1 MSALHLRNYWE
12 RYESSMKNIIGKI
25 TACIVVFI
33 VTLFVSSGIYN
44 KGNEEQTTSM
54 GKASLP
60 LVHITTE
67 GIAYNYLHGLKQEMD
82 GSFFRDTITPLGEGR
97 TLSFVVDKYGNT
109 IEEISF
115 EVRSIDGT
123 RLVERT
129 KVSDY
134 DDKGDR
140 IRAKVTIKDLIEAG
154 VEYNW
159 ILMLRIGDETVRY
172 YTRIIDGD
180 GYHTYDKLSF
190 VKDFHDKT
198 FDKEQA
204 RDLVTYMESN
214 TRGDN
219 TTLSL
224 VDIHCS
230 LNQVTWADLNVSQ
243 ITEPQIVI
251 SEIETQTAS
260 IRMNYRV
267 QTIEGTKRDEYNVV
281 EFFRIRYTP
290 DRTYLLDYERTMNQI
305 FDPEADVYG
314 SSKIMLG
321 IRDSEVQMMESDGG
335 SNLAF
340 VNENQLFCYHAAD
353 KKMAYLFSFYDG
365 DDPRSN
371 YDNHDIKILNV
382 DETENVQF
390 MVYGY
395 MNRGLHEGSIGVQV
409 CTYNGM
415 LNTVEELIFIPYNK
429 SYSTLKTDME
439 QLSYINRNEI
449 FYIYLDGSILAINL
463 RDRSCEEIAQNLQ
476 QGSFQVS
483 DTNRMLVWQNSA
495 DAYDCTKLILMDLN
509 TGDTQEIDTS
519 GDNRLLPLGFIEED
533 LIYGVAQYEDIR
545 MDFSGSV
552 TFPMNT
558 VYIQN
563 ERGDIIKTYSREGIY
578 VTDAEVEDNLI
589 TLTRVVRQEDGSY
602 SSTADD
608 QIVNNLVEEKGCNS
622 SEVVVTQTYEKIV
635 QLVLK
640 NAMETKK
647 PKNTKP
653 LQVLFEGS
661 RELVVEVGN
670 PVSRYYVYGR
680 YGIDG
685 TFTHE
690 AEAIN
695 LAYSISGTVVN
706 QNGDYIWK
714 RTTRSTRNQIMA
726 ITGKQRGE
734 GNSDLAVCLE
744 TILEFCGSIK
754 NVQPMLDRGKT
765 VRQILEENI
774 KGVTVLDL
782 RGVSL
787 DATLYY
793 VNQDIPVLVSLE
805 DGSAM
810 LVIGFNELNIVVMN
824 PETGTVYKMGMSD
837 AAELFRQNG
846 NMFVTYLKEK

>member
-1 MSALHLRNYWE
+1 
-12 RYESSMKNIIGKI
+12 MKKIIGRL
-25 TACIVVFI
+25 AVCIVVFI
-33 VTLFVSSGIYN
+33 ITLFVSSGIYN
-44 KGNEEQTTSM
+44 KGNEELTTSM
-54 GKASLP
+54 AQASLP
-60 LVHITTE
+60 LVHITTR
-67 GIAYNYLHGLKQEMD
+67 GISYNYLRGLKQEMD

-97 TLSFVVDKYGNT
+97 TLSFVVDKYGNE
-109 IEEISF
+109 ISEISF

-123 RLVERT
+123 RLVEKT
-129 KVSDY
+129 KVDDY
-134 DDKGDR
+134 SDKGDS
-140 IRAKVTIKDLIEAG
+140 IQANITIKDLIEPG

-159 ILMLRIGDETVRY
+159 ILMLKIGNDTVRY
-172 YTRIIDGD
+172 YTRIIDSD
-180 GYHTYDKLSF
+180 AYYTYEKLRF

-204 RDLVTYMESN
+204 KDLAMYMESN

-219 TTLSL
+219 TILSH

-230 LNQVTWADLNVSQ
+230 LNQVSWANLNVSQ
-243 ITEPQIVI
+243 ISEPQIVI

-260 IRMNYRV
+260 IRMSYRV
-267 QTIEGTKRDEYNVV
+267 QTIEGKKRDEYNVV

-290 DRTYLLDYERTMNQI
+290 DRTYLLDYERSMNQI

-314 SSKIMLG
+314 SNKIMLG

-353 KKMAYLFSFYDG
+353 KKLAYLFSFYDG

-382 DETENVQF
+382 DETENVRF

-395 MNRGLHEGSIGVQV
+395 MNRGMHEGSIGVQV
-409 CTYNGM
+409 CEYNGM

-429 SYSTLKTDME
+429 AYATLKTDME
-439 QLSYINRNEI
+439 QLSFINKNGV
-449 FYIYLDGSILAINL
+449 FYIYLDGSILAVDLMN
-463 RDRSCEEIAQNLQ
+463 RTCEEIAQGLQ

-495 DAYDCTKLILMDLN
+495 DAYDCTKLILTDLN
-509 TGDTQEIDTS
+509 TGETQEIEAADD
-519 GDNRLLPLGFIEED
+519 GRILPLGFIEED
-533 LIYGVAQYEDIR
+533 LIYGVAQYEDIQ

-552 TFPMNT
+552 TFPMS
-558 VYIQN
+558 VVFIQD
-563 ERGDIIKTYSREGIY
+563 EHGKILKTYSRENVY
-578 VTDAEVEDNLI
+578 VTDASVEENLI
-589 TLTRVVRQEDGSY
+589 TLSRVVRQEDGSY
-602 SSTADD
+602 TATTDD
-608 QIVNNLVEEKGCNS
+608 QIVNNLVEESGYNS
-622 SEVVVTQTYEKIV
+622 SELVATQTYEKIV
-635 QLVLK
+635 QIVLK

-661 RELVVEVGN
+661 REIAVEIEN

-695 LAYSISGTVVN
+695 LAYNISGTVVN

-726 ITGKQRGE
+726 ITGKQHSDA
-734 GNSDLAVCLE
+734 NSDLAVCLE

-774 KGVTVLDL
+774 NDATVLDL

-787 DATLYY
+787 DAILYY
-793 VNQDIPVLVSLE
+793 VNQDIPVLVLLE
-805 DGSAM
+805 NDSAM
-810 LVIGFNELNIVVMN
+810 LVIGFNELNVVVMD
-824 PETGTVYKMGMSD
+824 PKTGSVYKVGMND
-837 AAELFRQNG
+837 ATNMFRQNG
-846 NMFVTYLKEK
+846 NVFITYMRKK

>member
-1 MSALHLRNYWE
+1 
-12 RYESSMKNIIGKI
+12 MKKVISKLA
-25 TACIVVFI
+25 ACIVVFI
-33 VTLFVSSGIYN
+33 ITIFVSSGIYN
-44 KGNEEQTTSM
+44 KGNEELTTSM
-54 GKASLP
+54 AQASLP
-60 LVHITTE
+60 LVHITTG

-82 GSFFRDTITPLGEGR
+82 GSFFRDTITPLGDGR
-97 TLSFVVDKYGNT
+97 TLRFVVEKYGNE
-109 IEEISF
+109 INGISF

-123 RLVERT
+123 RLVEKT
-129 KVSDY
+129 EISDY
-134 DDKGDR
+134 DDRGDS
-140 IRAKVTIKDLIEAG
+140 IYADITIKDLIEQG

-159 ILMLRIGDETVRY
+159 ILMLKVGDDTIRY
-172 YTRIIDGD
+172 YTRIIDGEE
-180 GYHTYDKLSF
+180 YHVNEKLNF

-198 FDKEQA
+198 FDKERA
-204 RDLVTYMESN
+204 KDLAMYMEPN

-219 TTLSL
+219 TTLSH

-230 LNQVTWADLNVSQ
+230 LKQVTWADLNVSQ
-243 ITEPQIVI
+243 ISELQIVI

-260 IRMNYRV
+260 IRMSYRV
-267 QTIEGTKRDEYNVV
+267 QTIEGRKRDQYNVV

-290 DRTYLLDYERTMNQI
+290 DRTYLLDYERSMNQI
-305 FDPEADVYG
+305 FDPDADVYG
-314 SSKIMLG
+314 SNKIMLG

-340 VNENQLFCYHAAD
+340 VNGNQLFCYHAAD
-353 KKMAYLFSFYDG
+353 KKLAYLFSFYDG

-382 DETENVQF
+382 DETENVRF

-395 MNRGLHEGSIGVQV
+395 MNRGMHEGSIGVQV
-409 CTYNGM
+409 CEYNGM

-429 SYSTLKTDME
+429 AYATLKTDME
-439 QLSYINRNEI
+439 QLSYINRNGI

-463 RDRSCEEIAQNLQ
+463 MDRMCEEIAQNLQ

-495 DAYDCTKLILMDLN
+495 DSYDCTKLILMDLN
-509 TGDTQEIDTS
+509 TGETQEIEAS
-519 GDNRLLPLGFIEED
+519 GDGRILPLGFIEED

-552 TFPMNT
+552 TFPMNQ
-558 VYIQN
+558 VYIQDEN
-563 ERGDIIKTYSREGIY
+563 GQILKTYSRENIY
-578 VTDAEVEDNLI
+578 VTDASVEENLI
-589 TLTRVVRQEDGSY
+589 TLTRVVKQEDGSY
-602 SSTADD
+602 SAAPDD
-608 QIVNNLVEEKGCNS
+608 QIVNNLVEESGYNS

-635 QLVLK
+635 QIVLR

-647 PKNTKP
+647 PKNTMP

-661 RELVVEVGN
+661 RELEVEIEN

-726 ITGKQRGE
+726 ITGKQRSE
-734 GNSDLAVCLE
+734 GSSDLAVCLE

-774 KGVTVLDL
+774 NGATVLDL

-787 DATLYY
+787 DAILYY
-793 VNQDIPVLVSLE
+793 VNQDIPVLVSL
-805 DGSAM
+805 DDDSAM
-810 LVIGFNELNIVVMN
+810 LVIGFNELNVVVMN
-824 PETGTVYKMGMSD
+824 PETGSVYKVGMND
-837 AAELFRQNG
+837 ATNLFRQSG
-846 NMFVTYLKEK
+846 NRFITYLRKT

>member
-1 MSALHLRNYWE
+1 
-12 RYESSMKNIIGKI
+12 MKKIISKL
-25 TACIVVFI
+25 ACCIVVFI
-33 VTLFVSSGIYN
+33 LTLFVSSGIYN
-44 KGNEEQTTSM
+44 KGNEELTASM
-54 GKASLP
+54 AQASLP
-60 LVHITTE
+60 LVHITTN

-97 TLSFVVDKYGNT
+97 KLSFVVDKYENV
-109 IEEISF
+109 ISEISF

-129 KVSDY
+129 KVSGYNDS
-134 DDKGDR
+134 GGS
-140 IRAKVTIKDLIEAG
+140 IQASVTIKDLIEPG

-159 ILMLRIGDETVRY
+159 ILMLKIGNETVRY
-172 YTRIIDGD
+172 YTRIIDNED
-180 GYHTYDKLSF
+180 YHVYEKLSF
-190 VKDFHDKT
+190 VTDFHDKT

-204 RDLVTYMESN
+204 KDLVMYMESN

-219 TTLSL
+219 TTLSH

-230 LNQVTWADLNVSQ
+230 LKQVTWADLNVSQ
-243 ITEPQIVI
+243 ITEPCITI

-267 QTIEGTKRDEYNVV
+267 QTVEGKKRDEYNVV

-290 DRTYLLDYERTMNQI
+290 DRTYLLDYERTMNQL
-305 FDPEADVYG
+305 FDPDADVYG
-314 SSKIMLG
+314 SNRIMLG
-321 IRDSEVQMMESDGG
+321 IRDDAVQMVESDGG

-382 DETENVQF
+382 DETENVRF

-395 MNRGLHEGSIGVQV
+395 MNRGAHEGSIGVQV
-409 CTYNGM
+409 YEYNGM

-439 QLSYINRNEI
+439 QLSFIDKNGV

-463 RDRSCEEIAQNLQ
+463 MDQTCEEIAEDLQ

-495 DAYDCTKLILMDLN
+495 DAYDCTKLLLMDLN
-509 TGDTQEIDTS
+509 TGETQEIEASS
-519 GDNRLLPLGFIEED
+519 GGRILPLGFIEED
-533 LIYGVAQYEDIR
+533 LIYGVARYEDIR

-552 TFPMNT
+552 TFPMNV
-558 VYIQN
+558 VYIQD
-563 ERGDIIKTYSREGIY
+563 ERGNILKTYSRPDIY
-578 VTDAEVEDNLI
+578 VTDVSVEDNLV
-589 TLTRVVRQEDGSY
+589 TLTRVVRQEDGGY
-602 SSTADD
+602 GSTTDD
-608 QIVNNLVEEKGCNS
+608 QIVNNLVEESGYNS

-640 NAMETKK
+640 NALETKK

-661 RELVVEVGN
+661 RELAIEVEN

-726 ITGKQRGE
+726 ITGRQRSE
-734 GNSDLAVCLE
+734 GNSDLAVCLD
-744 TILEFCGSIK
+744 TILEFCGIVK
-754 NVQPMLDRGKT
+754 NVQPMLDRGST

-774 KGVTVLDL
+774 NGATVLDL

-787 DATLYY
+787 DAILYY
-793 VNQDIPVLVSLE
+793 VNQDIPVLASLE

-810 LVIGFNELNIVVMN
+810 LVTGFNELNVVVMN
-824 PETGTVYKMGMSD
+824 PETGTVYKVGMND
-837 AAELFRQNG
+837 ATNLFRENG
-846 NMFVTYLKEK
+846 NMFVTYLRKK

>member
-1 MSALHLRNYWE
+1 
-12 RYESSMKNIIGKI
+12 MKKVISKLA
-25 TACIVVFI
+25 ACIVVFI
-33 VTLFVSSGIYN
+33 ITIFVSSGIYN
-44 KGNEEQTTSM
+44 KGNEELTTSM
-54 GKASLP
+54 AQASLP
-60 LVHITTE
+60 LVHITTGE
-67 GIAYNYLHGLKQEMD
+67 IAYNYLHGVKQEMD
-82 GSFFRDTITPLGEGR
+82 GSFFRDTITPLGDGR
-97 TLSFVVDKYGNT
+97 TLRFVVEKYGNE
-109 IEEISF
+109 INGISF

-123 RLVERT
+123 RLVEKT
-129 KVSDY
+129 EISDY
-134 DDKGDR
+134 DDRGDS
-140 IRAKVTIKDLIEAG
+140 IYANITIKDLIEQG

-159 ILMLRIGDETVRY
+159 ILMLKVGDDTIRY
-172 YTRIIDGD
+172 YTRIIDGEE
-180 GYHTYDKLSF
+180 YHVNEKLNF

-198 FDKEQA
+198 FDKERA
-204 RDLVTYMESN
+204 KDLAMYMEPN

-219 TTLSL
+219 TTLSH

-230 LNQVTWADLNVSQ
+230 LKQVTWADLNVSQ
-243 ITEPQIVI
+243 ISGLQIVI

-260 IRMNYRV
+260 IRMSYRV
-267 QTIEGTKRDEYNVV
+267 QTIEGRKRDQYNVV

-290 DRTYLLDYERTMNQI
+290 DRTYLLDYERSMNQI
-305 FDPEADVYG
+305 FDPDADVYG
-314 SSKIMLG
+314 SNKIMLG

-340 VNENQLFCYHAAD
+340 VNGNQLFCYHAAD
-353 KKMAYLFSFYDG
+353 KKLAYLFSFYDG

-371 YDNHDIKILNV
+371 YGNHDIKILNV
-382 DETENVQF
+382 DETENVRF

-395 MNRGLHEGSIGVQV
+395 MNRGMHEGSIGVQV
-409 CTYNGM
+409 CEYNGM
-415 LNTVEELIFIPYNK
+415 LNTVEELIFIPYDK
-429 SYSTLKTDME
+429 AYATLKTDME
-439 QLSYINRNEI
+439 QLSYINRNGI

-463 RDRSCEEIAQNLQ
+463 MDRMCEEIAQNLQ

-495 DAYDCTKLILMDLN
+495 DSYDCTKLILMDLN
-509 TGDTQEIDTS
+509 TGETQEIEAS
-519 GDNRLLPLGFIEED
+519 GDGRILPLGFIEED

-552 TFPMNT
+552 TFPMNQ
-558 VYIQN
+558 VYIQDEN
-563 ERGDIIKTYSREGIY
+563 GQILKTYSRENIY
-578 VTDAEVEDNLI
+578 VTDASVEENLI
-589 TLTRVVRQEDGSY
+589 TLTRVVKQEDGSY
-602 SSTADD
+602 SAAPDD
-608 QIVNNLVEEKGCNS
+608 QIVNNLVEESGYNS

-635 QLVLK
+635 QLVLR

-647 PKNTKP
+647 PKNTMP

-661 RELVVEVGN
+661 RELEVEVEN

-726 ITGKQRGE
+726 ITGKQRSE
-734 GNSDLAVCLE
+734 GSSDLAVCLE

-774 KGVTVLDL
+774 NGATVLDL

-787 DATLYY
+787 DAILYY
-793 VNQDIPVLVSLE
+793 VNQDIPVLVSL
-805 DGSAM
+805 DDDSAM
-810 LVIGFNELNIVVMN
+810 LVIGFNELNVVVMN
-824 PETGTVYKMGMSD
+824 PETGSVYKVGMND
-837 AAELFRQNG
+837 ATNLFRQSG
-846 NMFVTYLKEK
+846 NRFITYLRKT

>member
-1 MSALHLRNYWE
+1 M
-12 RYESSMKNIIGKI
+12 
-25 TACIVVFI
+25 
-33 VTLFVSSGIYN
+33 LF
-44 KGNEEQTTSM
+44 
-54 GKASLP
+54 
-60 LVHITTE
+60 
-67 GIAYNYLHGLKQEMD
+67 
-82 GSFFRDTITPLGEGR
+82 
-97 TLSFVVDKYGNT
+97 
-109 IEEISF
+109 
-115 EVRSIDGT
+115 RS
-123 RLVERT
+123 
-129 KVSDY
+129 
-134 DDKGDR
+134 
-140 IRAKVTIKDLIEAG
+140 

-159 ILMLRIGDETVRY
+159 ILMLRIGNETVRY
-172 YTRIIDGD
+172 YTRIIDSED
-180 GYHTYDKLSF
+180 YHTYEKLNF

-204 RDLVTYMESN
+204 KDLVTYMESN
-214 TRGDN
+214 ARGDN
-219 TTLSL
+219 TTLSH

-230 LNQVTWADLNVSQ
+230 LKQVTWADLNVTQ
-243 ITEPQIVI
+243 ISEPHIII
-251 SEIETQTAS
+251 SEIDTQTAS

-267 QTIEGTKRDEYNVV
+267 QTLEGKKRDEYNVV

-290 DRTYLLDYERTMNQI
+290 DRTYLLDYERSMNQL
-305 FDPEADVYG
+305 FDADADVYG
-314 SSKIMLG
+314 SNRIMLG
-321 IRDSEVQMMESDGG
+321 IRESEVQMMESDGG

-371 YDNHDIKILNV
+371 YDNHSIKILNV
-382 DETENVQF
+382 DETENVWF

-395 MNRGLHEGSIGVQV
+395 MNRGTHEGSIGVQV
-409 CTYNGM
+409 CEYNGM

-439 QLSYINRNEI
+439 QLSFIDKNGV

-463 RDRSCEEIAQNLQ
+463 MSLTCEEIAGNLQ

-509 TGDTQEIDTS
+509 TGETQEIEATD
-519 GDNRLLPLGFIEED
+519 GGRILPLAFIEED
-533 LIYGVAQYEDIR
+533 LIYGVARYEDIR

-552 TFPMNT
+552 TFPMNI
-558 VYIQN
+558 VYIRD
-563 ERGDIIKTYSREGIY
+563 ERGNILKTYSREGVY
-578 VTDAEVEDNLI
+578 VTDVSVEDNLV
-589 TLTRVVRQEDGSY
+589 TLMRVVRQEDGNY
-602 SSTADD
+602 AATADD
-608 QIVNNLVEEKGCNS
+608 QIVNNLVEDSGYNS
-622 SEVVVTQTYEKIV
+622 SEVVATQTYEKIV

-640 NAMETKK
+640 NGLETNK

-661 RELVVEVGN
+661 RELAIEVAN

-726 ITGKQRGE
+726 ITGRQRSE

-754 NVQPMLDRGKT
+754 NVQPMLDRGRT

-774 KGVTVLDL
+774 SDAVMLDL
-782 RGVSL
+782 QGVSL
-787 DATLYY
+787 DAILYY
-793 VNQDIPVLVSLE
+793 VNQDIPVLVLLE

-810 LVIGFNELNIVVMN
+810 LVIGFNELNVVVMN
-824 PETGTVYKMGMSD
+824 PETGTVYKVGMND
-837 AAELFRQNG
+837 ATNLFRENG
-846 NMFVTYLKEK
+846 NMFVTYLRKR

>member
-1 MSALHLRNYWE
+1 
-12 RYESSMKNIIGKI
+12 MKKIIGRR
-25 TACIVVFI
+25 AVCIVVFI
-33 VTLFVSSGIYN
+33 ITLFVSSGIYN
-44 KGNEEQTTSM
+44 KGNEELTTSM
-54 GKASLP
+54 AQASLP
-60 LVHITTE
+60 LVHITTR
-67 GIAYNYLHGLKQEMD
+67 GISYNYLRGLKQEMD

-97 TLSFVVDKYGNT
+97 TLSFVVDKYGNE
-109 IEEISF
+109 ISEISF

-123 RLVERT
+123 RLVEKT
-129 KVSDY
+129 KVDDY
-134 DDKGDR
+134 SDKGDS
-140 IRAKVTIKDLIEAG
+140 IQANITIKDLIEPG

-159 ILMLRIGDETVRY
+159 ILMLKIGNDTVRY
-172 YTRIIDGD
+172 YTRIIDSD
-180 GYHTYDKLSF
+180 AYYTYEKLRF

-204 RDLVTYMESN
+204 KDLAMYMESN

-219 TTLSL
+219 TILSH

-230 LNQVTWADLNVSQ
+230 LNQVSWANLNVSQ
-243 ITEPQIVI
+243 ISEPQIVI

-260 IRMNYRV
+260 IRMSYRV
-267 QTIEGTKRDEYNVV
+267 QTIEGKKRDEYNVV

-290 DRTYLLDYERTMNQI
+290 DRTYLLDYERSMNQI

-314 SSKIMLG
+314 SNKIMLG

-353 KKMAYLFSFYDG
+353 KKLAYLFSFYDG

-382 DETENVQF
+382 DETENVRF

-395 MNRGLHEGSIGVQV
+395 MNRGMHEGSIGVQV
-409 CTYNGM
+409 CEYNGM

-429 SYSTLKTDME
+429 AYATLKTDME
-439 QLSYINRNEI
+439 QLSFINKNGV
-449 FYIYLDGSILAINL
+449 FYIYLDGSILAVDLMN
-463 RDRSCEEIAQNLQ
+463 RTCEEIAQGLQ

-495 DAYDCTKLILMDLN
+495 DAYDCTKLILTDLN
-509 TGDTQEIDTS
+509 TGETQEIEAADD
-519 GDNRLLPLGFIEED
+519 GRILPLGFIEED
-533 LIYGVAQYEDIR
+533 LIYGVAQYEDIQ

-552 TFPMNT
+552 TFPMS
-558 VYIQN
+558 VVFIQD
-563 ERGDIIKTYSREGIY
+563 EHGKILKSYSRENVY
-578 VTDAEVEDNLI
+578 VTDASVEENLI
-589 TLTRVVRQEDGSY
+589 TLSRVVRQEDGSY
-602 SSTADD
+602 TATTDD
-608 QIVNNLVEEKGCNS
+608 QIVNNLVEESGYNS
-622 SEVVVTQTYEKIV
+622 SELVATQTYEKIV
-635 QLVLK
+635 QIVLK

-661 RELVVEVGN
+661 REIAVEIEN

-695 LAYSISGTVVN
+695 LAYNISGTVVN

-726 ITGKQRGE
+726 ITGKQHSDA
-734 GNSDLAVCLE
+734 NSDLAVCLE

-774 KGVTVLDL
+774 NDATVLDL

-787 DATLYY
+787 DAILYY
-793 VNQDIPVLVSLE
+793 VNQDIPVLVLLE
-805 DGSAM
+805 NDSAM
-810 LVIGFNELNIVVMN
+810 LVIGFNELNVVVMD
-824 PETGTVYKMGMSD
+824 PKTGSVYKVGMND
-837 AAELFRQNG
+837 ATNMFRQNG
-846 NMFVTYLKEK
+846 NVFITYMRKK

>member
-1 MSALHLRNYWE
+1 MH
-12 RYESSMKNIIGKI
+12 
-25 TACIVVFI
+25 F
-33 VTLFVSSGIYN
+33 
-44 KGNEEQTTSM
+44 TTR
-54 GKASLP
+54 
-60 LVHITTE
+60 

-97 TLSFVVDKYGNT
+97 TLSFVVDKYGNE
-109 IEEISF
+109 INEISF

-134 DDKGDR
+134 NDKGDS
-140 IRAKVTIKDLIEAG
+140 IQANVTIKDLIEPG

-159 ILMLRIGDETVRY
+159 ILMLKVGNDTVRY
-172 YTRIIDGD
+172 YTRIIDGEE
-180 GYHTYDKLSF
+180 YHASEKLSF
-190 VKDFHDKT
+190 VKEFHDKT

-204 RDLVTYMESN
+204 KDLAMYMESN

-219 TTLSL
+219 TILSH

-243 ITEPQIVI
+243 ISEPQIII

-260 IRMNYRV
+260 IRMSYRV
-267 QTIEGTKRDEYNVV
+267 QTIEGKKRDEYNVV

-290 DRTYLLDYERTMNQI
+290 DRTYLLDYERGMNQI

-314 SSKIMLG
+314 SNKIMLG
-321 IRDSEVQMMESDGG
+321 IRDSAVQMMESDGG

-353 KKMAYLFSFYDG
+353 KKMAYLFSFYDE

-382 DETENVQF
+382 DETENVRF

-395 MNRGLHEGSIGVQV
+395 MNRGVHEGSIGVQV
-409 CTYNGM
+409 CEYNGM

-429 SYSTLKTDME
+429 AYATLKTDME
-439 QLSYINRNEI
+439 QLSYINRNGI

-463 RDRSCEEIAQNLQ
+463 MDRTCEEIAQNLQ

-509 TGDTQEIDTS
+509 TGETQEIETS
-519 GDNRLLPLGFIEED
+519 GDGRILPLGFIEED
-533 LIYGVAQYEDIR
+533 LIYGVARYEDIQ

-558 VYIQN
+558 VYIQDEN
-563 ERGDIIKTYSREGIY
+563 GKILKTYERENIY
-578 VTDAEVEDNLI
+578 VTDASVEENLI
-589 TLTRVVRQEDGSY
+589 TLTRVVKQEDGSY
-602 SSTADD
+602 AATTDD
-608 QIVNNLVEEKGCNS
+608 QIVNNLVEQSGYNS
-622 SEVVVTQTYEKIV
+622 SELVVTQTYEKIV

-661 RELVVEVGN
+661 RELVVDVEN

-726 ITGKQRGE
+726 ITGSQRSE
-734 GNSDLAVCLE
+734 GSSDLAVCLE

-765 VRQILEENI
+765 
-774 KGVTVLDL
+774 
-782 RGVSL
+782 
-787 DATLYY
+787 
-793 VNQDIPVLVSLE
+793 
-805 DGSAM
+805 
-810 LVIGFNELNIVVMN
+810 
-824 PETGTVYKMGMSD
+824 
-837 AAELFRQNG
+837 
-846 NMFVTYLKEK
+846 

>member
-1 MSALHLRNYWE
+1 
-12 RYESSMKNIIGKI
+12 MKKIIGRL
-25 TACIVVFI
+25 AVCIVVFI
-33 VTLFVSSGIYN
+33 ITLFVSSGIYN
-44 KGNEEQTTSM
+44 KGNEELTTSM
-54 GKASLP
+54 AQASLP
-60 LVHITTE
+60 LVHITTR
-67 GIAYNYLHGLKQEMD
+67 GISYNYLRGLKQEMD

-97 TLSFVVDKYGNT
+97 TLSFVVDKYGNE
-109 IEEISF
+109 ISEISF

-123 RLVERT
+123 RLVEKT
-129 KVSDY
+129 KVDDY
-134 DDKGDR
+134 SDKGDS
-140 IRAKVTIKDLIEAG
+140 IQANITIKDLIEPG

-159 ILMLRIGDETVRY
+159 ILMLKIGNDTVRY
-172 YTRIIDGD
+172 YTRIIDSD
-180 GYHTYDKLSF
+180 AYYTYEKLRF

-204 RDLVTYMESN
+204 KDLAMYMESN
-214 TRGDN
+214 MRGDN
-219 TTLSL
+219 TILSH

-230 LNQVTWADLNVSQ
+230 LNQVSWANLNVSQ
-243 ITEPQIVI
+243 ISEPQIVI

-260 IRMNYRV
+260 IRMSYRV
-267 QTIEGTKRDEYNVV
+267 QTIEGKKRDEYNVV

-290 DRTYLLDYERTMNQI
+290 DRTYLLDYERSMNQI

-314 SSKIMLG
+314 SNKIMLG

-353 KKMAYLFSFYDG
+353 KKLAYLFSFYDG

-382 DETENVQF
+382 DETENVRF

-395 MNRGLHEGSIGVQV
+395 MNRGMHEGSIGVQV
-409 CTYNGM
+409 CEYNGM

-429 SYSTLKTDME
+429 AYATLKTDME
-439 QLSYINRNEI
+439 QLSFINKNGV
-449 FYIYLDGSILAINL
+449 FYIYLDGSILAVDLMN
-463 RDRSCEEIAQNLQ
+463 RTCEEIAQGLQ

-495 DAYDCTKLILMDLN
+495 DAYDCTKLILTDLN
-509 TGDTQEIDTS
+509 TGETQEIEAADD
-519 GDNRLLPLGFIEED
+519 GRILPLGFIEED
-533 LIYGVAQYEDIR
+533 LIYGVAQYEDIQ

-552 TFPMNT
+552 TFPMS
-558 VYIQN
+558 VVFIQD
-563 ERGDIIKTYSREGIY
+563 EHGKILKSYSREDVY
-578 VTDAEVEDNLI
+578 VTDASVEENLI
-589 TLTRVVRQEDGSY
+589 TLSRVVRQEDGSY
-602 SSTADD
+602 TATTDD
-608 QIVNNLVEEKGCNS
+608 QIVNNLVEESGYNS
-622 SEVVVTQTYEKIV
+622 SELVATQTYEKIV
-635 QLVLK
+635 QIVLK

-661 RELVVEVGN
+661 REIAVEIEN

-695 LAYSISGTVVN
+695 LAYNISGTVVN

-726 ITGKQRGE
+726 ITGKQHSDA
-734 GNSDLAVCLE
+734 NSDLAVCLE

-774 KGVTVLDL
+774 NDATVLDL

-787 DATLYY
+787 DAILYY
-793 VNQDIPVLVSLE
+793 VNQDIPVLVLLE
-805 DGSAM
+805 NDSAM
-810 LVIGFNELNIVVMN
+810 LVIGFNELNVVVMD
-824 PETGTVYKMGMSD
+824 PKTGSVYKVGMND
-837 AAELFRQNG
+837 ATNMFRQNG
-846 NMFVTYLKEK
+846 NVFITYMRKK

>member
-1 MSALHLRNYWE
+1 
-12 RYESSMKNIIGKI
+12 MKKVIGKLA
-25 TACIVVFI
+25 ACIVVFI
-33 VTLFVSSGIYN
+33 ITLFVSSGIYN
-44 KGNEEQTTSM
+44 KGNEELTTSM
-54 GKASLP
+54 AQASLP
-60 LVHITTE
+60 LVHITS
-67 GIAYNYLHGLKQEMD
+67 GGFAYNYLHGLKQEMD

-97 TLSFVVDKYGNT
+97 TLSFVVDTYGN
-109 IEEISF
+109 EISELSF

-129 KVSDY
+129 KVTDY
-134 DDKGDR
+134 NDRGDCLQ
-140 IRAKVTIKDLIEAG
+140 ANVTIKDLIEPG

-159 ILMLRIGDETVRY
+159 ILMLRTGNDTVRY
-172 YTRIIDGD
+172 YTRIIDG
-180 GYHTYDKLSF
+180 GEYHTNEKLSF
-190 VKDFHDKT
+190 VRDFHDKT

-204 RDLVTYMESN
+204 KGLAMYMESN

-219 TTLSL
+219 TILSH

-230 LNQVTWADLNVSQ
+230 LNQVTWANLNVSQ

-267 QTIEGTKRDEYNVV
+267 QTVEGRKRDEYNVV

-290 DRTYLLDYERTMNQI
+290 DRTYLLDYERSMNQI

-314 SSKIMLG
+314 SNKIMLG

-340 VNENQLFCYHAAD
+340 VNGNQLFCYHAAD

-382 DETENVQF
+382 DETENVRF

-395 MNRGLHEGSIGVQV
+395 MNRGMHEGSIGVQV
-409 CTYNGM
+409 CEYNGM

-429 SYSTLKTDME
+429 AYATLKTDME
-439 QLSYINRNEI
+439 QLSYINRNGV

-463 RDRSCEEIAQNLQ
+463 MDRTCEEIAQNLQ

-483 DTNRMLVWQNSA
+483 DTNKMLVWQNSA

-509 TGDTQEIDTS
+509 TGETQEIEAL
-519 GDNRLLPLGFIEED
+519 GDGRILPLGFIEED
-533 LIYGVAQYEDIR
+533 LIYGVAQYEDIQ

-552 TFPMNT
+552 TFPMNM
-558 VYIQN
+558 VYIQD
-563 ERGDIIKTYSREGIY
+563 EHGKILKTYSRENVY
-578 VTDAEVEDNLI
+578 VTDASVEDNLI
-589 TLTRVVRQEDGSY
+589 TLTRVVKQEDGSY
-602 SSTADD
+602 GAATDD
-608 QIVNNLVEEKGCNS
+608 QIVNNLVDDSGYNT
-622 SEVVVTQTYEKIV
+622 SELVVTQTYEKIV

-661 RELVVEVGN
+661 RELAVEVEN

-726 ITGKQRGE
+726 ITGSQRSE
-734 GNSDLAVCLE
+734 GSSDLAVCVE

-774 KGVTVLDL
+774 NDATVLDL

-787 DATLYY
+787 DAILYY

-805 DGSAM
+805 DDSAM
-810 LVIGFNELNIVVMN
+810 LVVGFNELNVVVMN
-824 PETGTVYKMGMSD
+824 PETGSVYKVGMND
-837 AAELFRQNG
+837 ATNMFRQNG
-846 NMFVTYLKEK
+846 NMFMTYLRKK

>member
-1 MSALHLRNYWE
+1 MR
-12 RYESSMKNIIGKI
+12 KVIGKLA
-25 TACIVVFI
+25 ACIVVFI
-33 VTLFVSSGIYN
+33 ITLFVSSGIYN
-44 KGNEEQTTSM
+44 KGNEELTTSM
-54 GKASLP
+54 EQASLP
-60 LVHITTE
+60 LVHITTK
-67 GIAYNYLHGLKQEMD
+67 GISYNYLHGLRQEMD

-97 TLSFVVDKYGNT
+97 TLSFVVDKYGN
-109 IEEISF
+109 EISEITF

-134 DDKGDR
+134 SDRGDT
-140 IRAKVTIKDLIEAG
+140 IQANITIKDLIESG

-159 ILMLRIGDETVRY
+159 ILMLKVGNETVRY
-172 YTRIIDGD
+172 YTRIIDGE
-180 GYHTYDKLSF
+180 GYHAYEKLSF
-190 VKDFHDKT
+190 IRDFHDKT

-204 RDLVTYMESN
+204 KELVTYMESN
-214 TRGDN
+214 ARGDN
-219 TTLSL
+219 TTLNH

-230 LNQVTWADLNVSQ
+230 LNQVTWADLNVRQVSESY
-243 ITEPQIVI
+243 ILI

-260 IRMNYRV
+260 IRINYRV
-267 QTIEGTKRDEYNVV
+267 QTIEGRKRDEYNVV
-281 EFFRIRYTP
+281 EYFRIRYTP
-290 DRTYLLDYERTMNQI
+290 DRTYLLDYERSMNQI

-314 SSKIMLG
+314 SNKIMLG
-321 IRDSEVQMMESDGG
+321 IRDSKVQMMESDGG

-395 MNRGLHEGSIGVQV
+395 MNRGRHEGSIGVQV
-409 CTYNGM
+409 CEYNGM

-439 QLSYINRNEI
+439 QLSYINRNGY
-449 FYIYLDGSILAINL
+449 FYIYLDGSILSIDLMNHT
-463 RDRSCEEIAQNLQ
+463 CEEIAGELQ

-483 DTNRMLVWQNSA
+483 DTNKMLVWQNSA

-509 TGDTQEIDTS
+509 TGETQAIETS
-519 GDNRLLPLGFIEED
+519 GDGRILPLGFIEED

-545 MDFSGSV
+545 TDFSGSV
-552 TFPMNT
+552 TFPMNV
-558 VYIQN
+558 VYIRD
-563 ERGDIIKTYSREGIY
+563 ERGGILKTYSQADVY
-578 VTDAEVEDNLI
+578 VTDASVEENLI
-589 TLTRVVRQEDGSY
+589 TLTRVIKQEDGSY
-602 SSTADD
+602 SSTTDD
-608 QIVNNLVEEKGCNS
+608 QIVNNLIEENGYNS
-622 SEVVVTQTYEKIV
+622 SEVVVTQTYQKIV
-635 QLVLK
+635 QIVLK
-640 NAMETKK
+640 NAMES
-647 PKNTKP
+647 PRPNNTNP

-661 RELVVEVGN
+661 RELVVEIEN

-695 LAYSISGTVVN
+695 LAYSINGTVVN

-714 RTTRSTRNQIMA
+714 KATRSTRNQIMA
-726 ITGKQRGE
+726 ITGKQSSGE
-734 GNSDLAVCLE
+734 NSDLAVCLE
-744 TILEFCGSIK
+744 TMLAFCGSIK

-774 KGVTVLDL
+774 NGATALDL

-787 DATLYY
+787 DAILYY

-805 DGSAM
+805 NDSAM
-810 LVIGFNELNIVVMN
+810 LVIGFNELNVVVMN
-824 PETGTVYKMGMSD
+824 PETGSVYKVGMND
-837 AAELFRQNG
+837 ATNMFRQNG
-846 NMFVTYLKEK
+846 NAFVTYLRKK

>member
-1 MSALHLRNYWE
+1 MRKVISKLA
-12 RYESSMKNIIGKI
+12 
-25 TACIVVFI
+25 ACIVVFI
-33 VTLFVSSGIYN
+33 ITLFVSSGIYN
-44 KGNEEQTTSM
+44 KGNEELTTSM
-54 GKASLP
+54 EQASLP
-60 LVHITTE
+60 LVHITTK
-67 GIAYNYLHGLKQEMD
+67 GIAYNYLHGLRQEMD

-97 TLSFVVDKYGNT
+97 TLSFVVDKYGNE
-109 IEEISF
+109 ISEISF

-129 KVSDY
+129 KVNDY
-134 DDKGDR
+134 NDRGDT
-140 IRAKVTIKDLIEAG
+140 IQASITIKDLIESG

-159 ILMLRIGDETVRY
+159 ILMLRIGNETVRY
-172 YTRIIDGD
+172 YTRIIDGES
-180 GYHTYDKLSF
+180 YHTYEKLSF

-204 RDLVTYMESN
+204 KDLVMYIESN

-219 TTLSL
+219 TTLSH

-230 LNQVTWADLNVSQ
+230 LNQVSWANLNVSQ
-243 ITEPQIVI
+243 ISDLYIII

-267 QTIEGTKRDEYNVV
+267 QTIEGNKRDEYNVV

-290 DRTYLLDYERTMNQI
+290 DRTYLLDYERSMNQI

-314 SSKIMLG
+314 SNKIMLG
-321 IRDSEVQMMESDGG
+321 IRDNKVQMMESDGG

-371 YDNHDIKILNV
+371 YDNHNIKILNV
-382 DETENVQF
+382 DETENVHF

-395 MNRGLHEGSIGVQV
+395 MNRGRHEGSIGVQV
-409 CTYNGM
+409 CEYNGM

-439 QLSYINRNEI
+439 QLSYINRNGY
-449 FYIYLDGSILAINL
+449 FYIYLDGSILSIDLANQT
-463 RDRSCEEIAQNLQ
+463 CEEIAGNLQ

-483 DTNRMLVWQNSA
+483 DTNKMLVWQNSA

-509 TGDTQEIDTS
+509 TGETQEIESS
-519 GDNRLLPLGFIEED
+519 GDGRILPLGFIEED

-552 TFPMNT
+552 TFPMNV
-558 VYIQN
+558 VYIQD
-563 ERGDIIKTYSREGIY
+563 ERGGILKTYSQEDVY
-578 VTDAEVEDNLI
+578 VTDASVEENLI
-589 TLTRVVRQEDGSY
+589 TLTRVVKQEDGSY
-602 SSTADD
+602 SSTSDD
-608 QIVNNLVEEKGCNS
+608 QIVNNLIEENGYNS
-622 SEVVVTQTYEKIV
+622 SEVVTTQTYEKIV
-635 QLVLK
+635 QIVLK
-640 NAMETKK
+640 NAMESPK
-647 PKNTKP
+647 PKNTNP

-661 RELVVEVGN
+661 RELVVEIEN

-695 LAYSISGTVVN
+695 LAYSINGTVVN
-706 QNGDYIWK
+706 QNGEYIWK
-714 RTTRSTRNQIMA
+714 KETRSTRNQIMA
-726 ITGKQRGE
+726 ITGKQSSE
-734 GNSDLAVCLE
+734 DNSDLAVCLE
-744 TILEFCGSIK
+744 TMLEFCGSIK
-754 NVQPMLDRGKT
+754 NVQPMLDQGKT

-774 KGVTVLDL
+774 NDATALDL

-787 DATLYY
+787 DAILYY
-793 VNQDIPVLVSLE
+793 INQDIPVLVSLE
-805 DGSAM
+805 NDSAM
-810 LVIGFNELNIVVMN
+810 LVTGFNELNVVVMN
-824 PETGTVYKMGMSD
+824 PETGSVYKVGMND
-837 AAELFRQNG
+837 ATNMFRQNG
-846 NMFVTYLKEK
+846 NEFETYLRKKEEYNLTNIYRR

>member
-1 MSALHLRNYWE
+1 
-12 RYESSMKNIIGKI
+12 MKKVIGKLI
-25 TACIVVFI
+25 VCIVVFI

-44 KGNEEQTTSM
+44 KGNEELTTSM
-54 GKASLP
+54 AQASLP
-60 LVHITTE
+60 LVHITTK
-67 GIAYNYLHGLKQEMD
+67 GISYNYLRGMKQEMD

-97 TLSFVVDKYGNT
+97 TLSFVVDKYGNE
-109 IEEISF
+109 ISEISF

-123 RLVERT
+123 RLVEKT
-129 KVSDY
+129 KVTEY
-134 DDKGDR
+134 NDKGDS
-140 IRAKVTIKDLIEAG
+140 IQANVTIKDLIEPG

-159 ILMLRIGDETVRY
+159 ILMLKVGNDTIRY
-172 YTRIIDGD
+172 YTRIIDSD
-180 GYHTYDKLSF
+180 AYHTYEKLSF
-190 VKDFHDKT
+190 VRDFHNKT

-204 RDLVTYMESN
+204 KELAMYMESN

-219 TTLSL
+219 TMLSH

-230 LNQVTWADLNVSQ
+230 LNQVSWANLNVSQ

-260 IRMNYRV
+260 IRMSYRV
-267 QTIEGTKRDEYNVV
+267 QTIEGKKRDEYNVV

-290 DRTYLLDYERTMNQI
+290 DRTYLLDYERSMNQI

-314 SSKIMLG
+314 SNKIMLG
-321 IRDSEVQMMESDGG
+321 IRDSVVQMMESDGG

-382 DETENVQF
+382 DETENVRF

-395 MNRGLHEGSIGVQV
+395 MNRGMHEGSIGVQV
-409 CTYNGM
+409 CEYNGM

-429 SYSTLKTDME
+429 AYATLKTDME
-439 QLSYINRNEI
+439 QLSYINRNGV
-449 FYIYLDGSILAINL
+449 FYIYLDGSILAVNL
-463 RDRSCEEIAQNLQ
+463 MNRTCEEIAQNLQ

-483 DTNRMLVWQNSA
+483 DTNKMLVWQNSA

-509 TGDTQEIDTS
+509 TGETQEIEASND
-519 GDNRLLPLGFIEED
+519 GRILPLGFIEED
-533 LIYGVAQYEDIR
+533 LIYGVARHEDIQ

-552 TFPMNT
+552 TFPMNLVCIQDEHGT
-558 VYIQN
+558 VL
-563 ERGDIIKTYSREGIY
+563 KTYSREGVY
-578 VTDAEVEDNLI
+578 VTDASVEENLI

-602 SSTADD
+602 SATTDD
-608 QIVNNLVEEKGCNS
+608 QIVNNLVEESGYNS
-622 SEVVVTQTYEKIV
+622 SEVVATQTYEKIV

-640 NAMETKK
+640 NGMETQK

-653 LQVLFEGS
+653 LMVLFEGS
-661 RELVVEVGN
+661 RELAVEIEN

-714 RTTRSTRNQIMA
+714 RTTRSTRNQI
-726 ITGKQRGE
+726 R
-734 GNSDLAVCLE
+734 L
-744 TILEFCGSIK
+744 
-754 NVQPMLDRGKT
+754 
-765 VRQILEENI
+765 
-774 KGVTVLDL
+774 
-782 RGVSL
+782 
-787 DATLYY
+787 
-793 VNQDIPVLVSLE
+793 
-805 DGSAM
+805 
-810 LVIGFNELNIVVMN
+810 
-824 PETGTVYKMGMSD
+824 
-837 AAELFRQNG
+837 
-846 NMFVTYLKEK
+846 

>member
-1 MSALHLRNYWE
+1 
-12 RYESSMKNIIGKI
+12 MKKVIGKLI
-25 TACIVVFI
+25 VCIVVFI

-44 KGNEEQTTSM
+44 KGNEELTTSM
-54 GKASLP
+54 AQASLP
-60 LVHITTE
+60 LVHITTK
-67 GIAYNYLHGLKQEMD
+67 GISYNYLRGLKQEMD

-97 TLSFVVDKYGNT
+97 TLSFVVDKYGNE
-109 IEEISF
+109 ISEISF

-123 RLVERT
+123 RLVEKT
-129 KVSDY
+129 KVTEY
-134 DDKGDR
+134 NDKGDS
-140 IRAKVTIKDLIEAG
+140 IRANVTIKDLIEPG

-159 ILMLRIGDETVRY
+159 ILMLKVGNDTIRY
-172 YTRIIDGD
+172 YTRIIDSNS
-180 GYHTYDKLSF
+180 YYTYEKLSF
-190 VKDFHDKT
+190 VRDFHNKT

-204 RDLVTYMESN
+204 KELAMYMESN

-219 TTLSL
+219 TMLSH

-230 LNQVTWADLNVSQ
+230 LNQVSWANLNVSQ

-260 IRMNYRV
+260 IRMSYRV
-267 QTIEGTKRDEYNVV
+267 QTIEGKKRDEYNVV

-290 DRTYLLDYERTMNQI
+290 DRTYLLDYERSMNQI

-314 SSKIMLG
+314 SNKIMLG
-321 IRDSEVQMMESDGG
+321 IRDSAVQMMESDGG

-353 KKMAYLFSFYDG
+353 KKLAYLFSFYDG

-382 DETENVQF
+382 DETENVRF

-395 MNRGLHEGSIGVQV
+395 MNRGMHEGSIGVQV
-409 CTYNGM
+409 CEYNGM

-429 SYSTLKTDME
+429 AYATLKTDME
-439 QLSYINRNEI
+439 QLSYINRNGV
-449 FYIYLDGSILAINL
+449 FYIYLDGSILAVNL
-463 RDRSCEEIAQNLQ
+463 MNRTCEEIAQNLQ

-483 DTNRMLVWQNSA
+483 DTNKMLVWQNSA

-509 TGDTQEIDTS
+509 TGETQEIEASDD
-519 GDNRLLPLGFIEED
+519 GRILPLGFIEED
-533 LIYGVAQYEDIR
+533 LIYGVARYEDIQ

-552 TFPMNT
+552 TFPMNQ
-558 VYIQN
+558 VCIQD
-563 ERGDIIKTYSREGIY
+563 EHGEVLKTYSREGIY
-578 VTDAEVEDNLI
+578 VTDASVEENLI
-589 TLTRVVRQEDGSY
+589 TLTRVVRQEDGIY
-602 SSTADD
+602 SATTDD
-608 QIVNNLVEEKGCNS
+608 QIVNNLVDESGYNS
-622 SEVVVTQTYEKIV
+622 SEVVATQTYEKIV
-635 QLVLK
+635 QIVLK
-640 NAMETKK
+640 NGMETKK

-661 RELVVEVGN
+661 RELAVEIEN

-726 ITGKQRGE
+726 IKGKQRSE
-734 GNSDLAVCLE
+734 GTSDLAVCLE
-744 TILEFCGSIK
+744 TILEFCGSVK
-754 NVQPMLDRGKT
+754 NVQPMLDSGKT

-774 KGVTVLDL
+774 SDTTVLDL

-787 DATLYY
+787 DAILYY
-793 VNQDIPVLVSLE
+793 VNQDIPVLVLLE
-805 DGSAM
+805 NDSAM
-810 LVIGFNELNIVVMN
+810 LVIGFNELNVVVMN
-824 PETGTVYKMGMSD
+824 PENGAVYKIGMND
-837 AAELFRQNG
+837 ATSLFRQSG
-846 NMFVTYLKEK
+846 NMFMTYLRKK